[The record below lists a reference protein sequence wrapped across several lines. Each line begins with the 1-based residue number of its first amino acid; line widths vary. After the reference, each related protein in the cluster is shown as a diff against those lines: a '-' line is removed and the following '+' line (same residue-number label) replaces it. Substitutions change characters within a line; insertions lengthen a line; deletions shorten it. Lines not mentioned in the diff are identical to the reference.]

1 MHHARRST
9 ARRRNA
15 RGPEFLSGSG
25 ITMLALW
32 AALAVGVAACGSGD
46 ATGPDP
52 DPDPDPGSGPDPVDA
67 RSFALGFTDFP
78 HALSGQALAD
88 AYGVIEADADLVALH
103 FDGGIPWQE
112 ALDGAPYPDGWVA
125 ELEAKGSLVPPG
137 HDVYLAV
144 TPLSG
149 DRSGLALNRG
159 EAGEEPLPPPWDG
172 RAFDDPAVIAAF
184 GNHVER
190 MVARYDP
197 DYLAIAIEANMLFT
211 ADPGQWDALVQLL
224 TTVRARL
231 VTSRPGLPV
240 FATVQAEF
248 FYRDPAAQEPA
259 VLDLFALSDV
269 VAVSAYPYLDRAPVA
284 TVPAD
289 YFDAIREL
297 APTKPFAVSESGW
310 PAETVDA
317 PWPEVIAS
325 SEAEQDGW
333 VGRLL
338 AGADRLEADF
348 IVWFFTRDLD
358 QAWEDGLADSPL
370 APTVRLFRDTGLL
383 DGAGGARSGMQ
394 RWRQALDRPVG

>member
-1 MHHARRST
+1 MQHARRSG
-9 ARRRNA
+9 ARFRDA
-15 RGPEFLSGSG
+15 RGPESLSGPG
-25 ITMLALW
+25 ITIRALC

-46 ATGPDP
+46 GTGPDADP
-52 DPDPDPGSGPDPVDA
+52 DPDPADA

-78 HALSGQALAD
+78 HALTGQALAD

-125 ELEAKGSLVPPG
+125 ELEAKASLLPAG
-137 HDVYLAV
+137 HDVFLAV
-144 TPLSG
+144 TPLAG

-172 RAFDDPAVIAAF
+172 RAFDNPDVIAAF

-197 DYLAIAIEANMLFT
+197 DRLAIAIEANMLFT

-224 TTVRARL
+224 TAVRARL

-240 FATVQAEF
+240 FVTIQADF
-248 FYRDPAAQEPA
+248 FHRAPVAQRQA
-259 VLDLFALSDV
+259 VLDVLALSDL
-269 VAVSAYPYLDRAPVA
+269 VAVSAYPYMDQAPVA
-284 TVPAD
+284 SVPDD
-289 YFDAIREL
+289 YFDAIRDL

-317 PWPEVIAS
+317 PWPEVVPS
-325 SEAEQDGW
+325 SEAEQEGW
-333 VGRLL
+333 VERLV
-338 AGADRLEADF
+338 GEGDRLEADF
-348 IVWFFTRDLD
+348 LVWFFTRDLD
-358 QAWEDGLADSPL
+358 QAWDDGLADSPA
-370 APTVRLFRDTGLL
+370 APEVRLFRDTGLL
-383 DGAGGARSGMQ
+383 DGAGAARSGMQ